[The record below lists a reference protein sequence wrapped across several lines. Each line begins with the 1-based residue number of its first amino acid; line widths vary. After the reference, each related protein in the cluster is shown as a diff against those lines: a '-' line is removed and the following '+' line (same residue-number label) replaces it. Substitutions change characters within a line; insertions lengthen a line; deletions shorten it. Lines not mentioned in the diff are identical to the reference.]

1 MRRWPL
7 VYQILL
13 VNTSIVI
20 LGAIFGTQIT
30 RAFTSSSSLVL
41 TVSFAVLGLLMS
53 VGANY
58 LLLRAA
64 LRPLVVLQTV
74 AELVAAG
81 DLNVRAAALAEV
93 EPALARLASTFNAML
108 NRLADDTHAI
118 EQSRALTER
127 LTQQV
132 ISAQEE
138 ERRRIARELHDE
150 TAQSL
155 ATLVIYAETLRA
167 ADLHGATPALR
178 ASIERIRTVADH
190 TLLGVRNI
198 IADLRPSLLDD
209 LGLDAAIRWQA
220 QERLEPA
227 GIRADVQVR
236 GAGRR
241 LPPALETAL
250 YRVVQE
256 AVTNVIK
263 HAAASYVEIDLD
275 LSLPGQVT
283 ARVEDNGQ
291 GFDPDRRVSA
301 SNGGLGVGL
310 FGMQERINLFGG
322 TLTIDSSPGEGTE
335 LRVVLP
341 LPDGVDPAPVPLG

>member
-13 VNTSIVI
+13 VNTTIVI
-20 LGAIFGTQIT
+20 LGAVAGTQIT
-30 RAFTSSSSLVL
+30 RASASFSSLVL
-41 TVSFAVLGLLMS
+41 TVSFATLGLTLS
-53 VGANY
+53 VVANY
-58 LLLRAA
+58 ALLRFA
-64 LRPLVVLQTV
+64 LRPLNVLQTV
-74 AELVAAG
+74 AEMVADG
-81 DLNVRAAALAEV
+81 NVSVRAASLEDG
-93 EPALARLASTFNAML
+93 EPTLSRLASTFNAML
-108 NRLADDTHAI
+108 NRMEADTRAI

-155 ATLVIYAETLRA
+155 ATLVIYADTLYTE
-167 ADLHGATPALR
+167 ATHMPPALHPGVQ
-178 ASIERIRTVADH
+178 RIRSIAEN
-190 TLLGVRNI
+190 TLVGVRNI

-241 LPPALETAL
+241 LTPTVETAL

-256 AVTNVIK
+256 AVSNVIK
-263 HAAASYVEIDLD
+263 HAQASYVEIDLD
-275 LSLPGQVT
+275 LGQPEAV
-283 ARVEDNGQ
+283 
-291 GFDPDRRVSA
+291 DRKS
-301 SNGGLGVGL
+301 
-310 FGMQERINLFGG
+310 
-322 TLTIDSSPGEGTE
+322 
-335 LRVVLP
+335 VV
-341 LPDGVDPAPVPLG
+341 